1 MTEQR
6 KRFADKYFET
16 LNGSQSAI
24 YAGYS
29 EATSRQKAYEI
40 LNDPE
45 VEEYLSNLRAKE
57 AAKHGISKDRWLSE
71 LENIGFSN
79 IQDFIETGNTIK
91 DISQID
97 ENKARAVSSV
107 KKTVTESEY
116 GTKEVVEFKLHDK
129 LNALDKIG
137 RHLGYF
143 EKDNDQSKPKTTNI
157 INLGGG
163 VKPDEPTT

>member
-6 KRFADKYFET
+6 KRFADRYFDT
-16 LNGSQSAI
+16 LNGTQSAI

-29 EATSRQKAYEI
+29 ETTAKVQASQ
-40 LNDPE
+40 LLSDPE
-45 VEEYLSNLRAKE
+45 VEAYISGLKAKAE
-57 AAKHGISKDRWLSE
+57 EKHGITKDRWMSE

-97 ENKARAVSSV
+97 SNKARAVLSV

-116 GTKEVVEFKLHDK
+116 GSKEVVEFKLHDK

-143 EKDNDQSKPKTTNI
+143 EKDNEQSKTAATVTI
-157 INLGGG
+157 FQL
-163 VKPDEPTT
+163 PDNGRG